1 MVIQTGE
8 LALPGQAL
16 EAYERLAPVYDVL
29 TAGYDYETWLTSLE
43 NLALEHGLP
52 GRRVLDVGCGTGK
65 SFEPLLERGYSVTAC
80 DLSPAMVAA
89 AREKAESRGV
99 HVFVADMRW
108 LPRVDPVDWVT
119 CLDDAVNYLLGDDD
133 LALALTGMRRA
144 LRPGG
149 LLTFDVN
156 TLRTYRSDFASE
168 YWHDGSGAFICFRGS
183 AGDSFAPGGVAEAL
197 FESFVPV
204 GDGTYRRM
212 TSRHLQRHHT
222 RGAIEAAC
230 ERAGLELVA
239 VRGQVTGGHLREQ
252 PDELAHTKLVYMARR
267 TN

>member
-1 MVIQTGE
+1 MVIQTLEFGAQPE
-8 LALPGQAL
+8 AL

-29 TAGYDYETWLTSLE
+29 TAGYDYETWLTELE

-89 AREKAESRGV
+89 AREKARGA

-108 LPRVDPVDWVT
+108 LPDVDPVDWVT
-119 CLDDAVNYLLGDDD
+119 CLDDAMNYLLGDDD

-149 LLTFDVN
+149 LVTFDVN

-183 AGDSFAPGGVAEAL
+183 AGDSFAPGGIAEAL

-204 GDGTYRRM
+204 GDGNWRRM

-239 VRGQVTGGHLREQ
+239 VRGQVTGGHLRNE
-252 PDELAHTKLVYMARR
+252 PDEMAHTKLVYMARR
-267 TN
+267 PD

>member
-1 MVIQTGE
+1 MVIQTQQ
-8 LALPGQAL
+8 LPLVAEAL

-29 TAGYDYETWLTSLE
+29 TAGYDYETWLTGLE
-43 NLALEHGLP
+43 DLALEHGLP

-89 AREKAESRGV
+89 AREKAAPRGV
-99 HVFVADMRW
+99 RVFVADMRR
-108 LPRVDPVDWVT
+108 LPRVGPVDWVT

-133 LALALTGMRRA
+133 LSLALTGMRRA

-149 LLTFDVN
+149 LVTFDVN

-183 AGDSFAPGGVAEAL
+183 AGESFAPGDVAEAL

-204 GDGTYRRM
+204 GDGNWRRM
-212 TSRHLQRHHT
+212 TSRHLQRHHP
-222 RGAIEAAC
+222 RAAIEAAC

-239 VRGQVTGGHLREQ
+239 VRGQVTGGHLREDA
-252 PDELAHTKLVYMARR
+252 DEMAHTKLVYMARR
-267 TN
+267 PE

>member
-1 MVIQTGE
+1 MVIQTAE
-8 LALPGQAL
+8 IAPQAEAL

-29 TAGYDYETWLTSLE
+29 TDGYDYETWLTSLE
-43 NLALEHGLP
+43 NLALDHGLP

-65 SFEPLLERGYSVTAC
+65 SFEPLLERGYTVTAC

-89 AREKAESRGV
+89 AREKARGV
-99 HVFVADMRW
+99 HVFVADMRR
-108 LPRVDPVDWVT
+108 LPALDPVDWVT

-149 LLTFDVN
+149 LVTFDVN
-156 TLRTYRSDFASE
+156 TLRTYRSDFGSE

-204 GDGTYRRM
+204 GDGNWRRI
-212 TSRHLQRHHT
+212 TSRHVQRHHT
-222 RGAIEAAC
+222 RGAIETAC

-239 VRGQVTGGHLREQ
+239 VRGQVTGGHLRDE
-252 PDELAHTKLVYMARR
+252 PDEMAHTKLVYLARR
-267 TN
+267 PE